1 MIILFI
7 NIQVSTMYQELL
19 LVMSKTDLDSQP
31 SWNPHST
38 EEKLDW
44 YPSIW
49 VRWGKKLPQVIYFT
63 LFSF

>member
-7 NIQVSTMYQELL
+7 NIRVSTMYQELL

-31 SWNPHST
+31 SWYPHST

-44 YPSIW
+44 YPRNFHKS
-49 VRWGKKLPQVIYFT
+49 FT
-63 LFSF
+63 LPCFLFS